1 VTAPLTVYVYFKVDA
16 GVGDEVVRAALAR
29 LDALVA
35 GRGGPMSLM
44 RRLPA
49 PGAADPASAAT
60 RRPAAT
66 DGRTATD
73 DETAAN
79 GAPPET
85 VTWMEVHE
93 AVERAT
99 IGRWLQRLEQ
109 AAAASGVTA
118 LALAGRHVEVFESVD
133 R

>member
-16 GVGDEVVRAALAR
+16 SVRDEVVRAALAR

-35 GRGGPMSLM
+35 GRDHPMSVM

-49 PGAADPASAAT
+49 PGAAAPA
-60 RRPAAT
+60 PAAT
-66 DGRTATD
+66 GGQ
-73 DETAAN
+73 AAAH
-79 GAPPET
+79 GAPPAA

-93 AVERAT
+93 AVEPAT

-118 LALAGRHVEVFESVD
+118 LAMDGRHVEVFESVD